1 MELVA
6 IESHSRQR
14 REALAR
20 ANLVRLVRAKLK
32 RRIAQGEVSAAEVI
46 LVSRWEVEGMSIA
59 ELLTSQRQWGEARCR
74 RALMPLHIHGNK
86 TIGSMTERQRVAL
99 GALLT
104 RHPQPDRLC
113 GNDAAAKRR

>member
-1 MELVA
+1 
-6 IESHSRQR
+6 
-14 REALAR
+14 
-20 ANLVRLVRAKLK
+20 
-32 RRIAQGEVSAAEVI
+32 
-46 LVSRWEVEGMSIA
+46 
-59 ELLTSQRQWGEARCR
+59 
-74 RALMPLHIHGNK
+74 MPLHIRGNK